1 MKRSIAFAAL
11 TTAVFFIATSPAF
24 AQRGRPSSP
33 GAAAPSI
40 HSNSSASAEGGHAS
54 ASPATSPRSPS
65 SVLSRN
71 SNVSEALT
79 KALAKSGINVTVLKS
94 TCGSF
99 KNLGQCIA
107 ALHINHKFASCT
119 LADLSSAKSLGAGI
133 QGCSPQA
140 NAKSESKK
148 AMKQAKQD
156 INDSNS

>member
-1 MKRSIAFAAL
+1 MKRSILATAFVAA
-11 TTAVFFIATSPAF
+11 TFWIANTPAF
-24 AQRGRPSSP
+24 AQHGRPASPGAVAPSMHGGASSGESHASSRPTTSPSSP
-33 GAAAPSI
+33 DA
-40 HSNSSASAEGGHAS
+40 
-54 ASPATSPRSPS
+54 
-65 SVLSRN
+65 VLSRN
-71 SNVSEALT
+71 SHLSGALS
-79 KALAKSGINVTVLKS
+79 KALAKSGIQVSDLAG
-94 TCGSF
+94 TCKPF
-99 KNLGQCIA
+99 KTLGQCIA